1 MLIANRTTTTTQHQ
15 RSCGSRARAKTL
27 SRSGGALAHSHVLL
41 ATQTISML
49 SRRHTRFVCVY
60 VCVFVGTQTDIYY
73 TYCYTSFNTNY
84 IICSRWRLGFVASE
98 RLHATSEVT
107 APRAASVI
115 RKLQQNHT
123 QTNTPVARHS
133 HARIVVLARRRRRRR
148 RSSTIPLI
156 RGTCTTSAQRVCAN
170 RLPRS
175 CGHHIYVHTHLK
187 MKTNNEH
194 SHVLHNQTLVSFT

>member
-1 MLIANRTTTTTQHQ
+1 M
-15 RSCGSRARAKTL
+15 
-27 SRSGGALAHSHVLL
+27 
-41 ATQTISML
+41 
-49 SRRHTRFVCVY
+49 Y
-60 VCVFVGTQTDIYY
+60 VCVFLGTQTDIYY